1 MNNGLLLVGDAARHV
16 NPITGGGILQAL
28 QGGAIAGDVIAKAVR
43 EHNVS
48 KKRLREYE
56 KRWKREFGKVLEVG
70 LKAKNIVRNL
80 SNEEFTKFF
89 RALEGEIKLRE
100 YSERAF
106 LKTLIM
112 KNPRILVSLAK
123 AIF

>member
-1 MNNGLLLVGDAARHV
+1 MVGDAARHV

-106 LKTLIM
+106 LKEMIT
-112 KNPRILVSLAK
+112 KNLRILFSLVK
-123 AIF
+123 SIF